1 MKYRVPGDVAWLSG
15 HDLVETDDAVY
26 VMRVP
31 DGVPVVLSGTAS
43 LIWELAVAGES
54 VVDAVAEGLAVADEH
69 VAGDV
74 QRFLTQLCDHGLLE
88 PAPQED
94 Q

>member
-31 DGVPVVLSGTAS
+31 DGVPVVLLS
-43 LIWELAVAGES
+43 LI
-54 VVDAVAEGLAVADEH
+54 H
-69 VAGDV
+69 I
-74 QRFLTQLCDHGLLE
+74 
-88 PAPQED
+88 
-94 Q
+94 